1 MKFDHNNISPLD
13 NRYSSKIEDIRSIFS
28 EYSLLKTRFIIEIN
42 WLLFLCEKY
51 PNYFSKISNQSK
63 NKIIKFRDSFNDKSV
78 LEIKKIEKVTNHDV
92 KAVEYYIRNF
102 FKKDSVLKKYINL
115 IHFGLTSEDINSL
128 SYAIMI
134 KDGIQVCEK
143 DLKNLNTSLKKLSSK
158 WSKIPL
164 LSRTHGQAA
173 SPTTIGKEIKVFQTR
188 IEREIKKLNSIAPL
202 AKFSGAVGNYHALDI
217 AETRINW
224 ITFTNKFIKMFNV
237 NQNPI
242 TTQIEPHDWI
252 AELLQSITRINN
264 ICIDTSQDM
273 WIYISNEIFKLKL
286 SNNEVGSST
295 MPHKVNP
302 IDFENAEG
310 NFGLSNSLNEYFINK
325 LPRSRLQRDLSDST
339 VLRNIGMSFG
349 YTKIGITSLLNGLQK
364 ISPNKEFIFSELDNN
379 WEVLTEAVQT
389 IMRYEGIDDGYELLK
404 NLSRGKK
411 LDKDSYKS
419 FVKIREKMIERD
431 LNSILYNEE
440 NLQKASTAYI
450 SVVNIFTQQINVPFI
465 PNFIAFIS
473 IVSLLI
479 NRTEMWGIFIAKF
492 NPTTLETLF
501 GTGPFQL
508 NKYLYEHKIK
518 LDLPEYRLQ
527 ELFLPHSSLLDMVIF
542 FGIFGFLLITCFT
555 IYLYLYKKNN
565 LLLKLSCFYLIIN
578 FLKSDSILY
587 LNSFLLIATSFL
599 VLYFYEGSEVED
611 G

>member
-102 FKKDSVLKKYINL
+102 FKKDTVLKKYINL

-349 YTKIGITSLLNGLQK
+349 YTKIGMTSLLNGLQK

-389 IMRYEGIDDGYELLK
+389 IMRYEGIDDAYELLK

-419 FVKIREKMIERD
+419 FV
-431 LNSILYNEE
+431 NSLD
-440 NLQKASTAYI
+440 I
-450 SVVNIFTQQINVPFI
+450 SVK
-465 PNFIAFIS
+465 S
-473 IVSLLI
+473 KEKLLSL
-479 NRTEMWGIFIAKF
+479 TPAKYIG
-492 NPTTLETLF
+492 LA
-501 GTGPFQL
+501 
-508 NKYLYEHKIK
+508 KKI
-518 LDLPEYRLQ
+518 
-527 ELFLPHSSLLDMVIF
+527 
-542 FGIFGFLLITCFT
+542 
-555 IYLYLYKKNN
+555 
-565 LLLKLSCFYLIIN
+565 
-578 FLKSDSILY
+578 
-587 LNSFLLIATSFL
+587 
-599 VLYFYEGSEVED
+599 
-611 G
+611 

>member
-419 FVKIREKMIERD
+419 FV
-431 LNSILYNEE
+431 NSLD
-440 NLQKASTAYI
+440 I
-450 SVVNIFTQQINVPFI
+450 SVK
-465 PNFIAFIS
+465 S
-473 IVSLLI
+473 KEKLLSL
-479 NRTEMWGIFIAKF
+479 TPAKYIG
-492 NPTTLETLF
+492 LA
-501 GTGPFQL
+501 
-508 NKYLYEHKIK
+508 KKI
-518 LDLPEYRLQ
+518 
-527 ELFLPHSSLLDMVIF
+527 
-542 FGIFGFLLITCFT
+542 
-555 IYLYLYKKNN
+555 
-565 LLLKLSCFYLIIN
+565 
-578 FLKSDSILY
+578 
-587 LNSFLLIATSFL
+587 
-599 VLYFYEGSEVED
+599 
-611 G
+611 